1 MWLLCV
7 QPFGSL
13 SGCSRSRQ
21 HKEEEVQCSFQAKFR
36 WNHMFIHGENIV
48 SSKNASHAS
57 GFASITSRPAVAA
70 YSERTRKLCLM
81 NDDFIVSFFIVY
93 FSLPWKINVGNNI
106 FSNLS
111 KEWNMPFSKEWDAR
125 SNLIA
130 ILKPLRS
137 DHCPVQRLQTAAWQ
151 FWSIPWQKS
160 CHLSR
165 WQCISQ
171 MLERSVRTYTHPS
184 HVRWP
189 DMVSSIEPLSHRK
202 REDGNSWLASD
213 SWNECSNGR
222 AWGAHPRYQTMF
234 YGVWECH
241 ALGVHWSRAASGISV
256 F

>member
-1 MWLLCV
+1 MKPYVHSWGKYSFLQKCIPCLRICINHVQTCGRCLL
-7 QPFGSL
+7 
-13 SGCSRSRQ
+13 REN
-21 HKEEEVQCSFQAKFR
+21 KETLLNKWWFYC
-36 WNHMFIHGENIV
+36 
-48 SSKNASHAS
+48 
-57 GFASITSRPAVAA
+57 
-70 YSERTRKLCLM
+70 KLFYCL
-81 NDDFIVSFFIVY
+81 
-93 FSLPWKINVGNNI
+93 FSLPWKINLGNNI

-111 KEWNMPFSKEWDAR
+111 KERNMPFSKEWDAR